1 MSKQFRIASAISI
14 AATLFTTLFGAAG
27 SGAAAQ
33 NPAPSAAATI
43 ASGEVLLPAREAPG
57 ASPITQNSQD
67 ARMPAVERALPQP
80 EASDAADAPVGAA
93 VLPAASLAALV
104 EQTAVPAKLSDE
116 LRCLAGAIYFEA
128 KSETLAGQL
137 AVGRVIVA
145 RAHSGRFPASYCGVV
160 YQPSQFSFVR
170 GHAMPSVDTDSR
182 DWIEATKIALIAH
195 TGAWKSPVEG
205 AMFFH
210 AARVAP
216 SWGKTRMA
224 RVDNHIFYR

>member
-14 AATLFTTLFGAAG
+14 AATIFTTLFSAAG

-33 NPAPSAAATI
+33 SPAGVTAHDTL
-43 ASGEVLLPAREAPG
+43 VPAGEAPG
-57 ASPITQNSQD
+57 ASAITRNSAD
-67 ARMPAVERALPQP
+67 ALVPREERALPQP
-80 EASDAADAPVGAA
+80 EATDSAAAEAA
-93 VLPAASLAALV
+93 ASANLPAASLAALV
-104 EQTAVPAKLSDE
+104 EKTAVPAQLSDE

-145 RAHSGRFPASYCGVV
+145 RATSGRFPTSYCGVV

-170 GHAMPSVDTDSR
+170 GHAMPSVNTASR
-182 DWIEATKIALIAH
+182 DWIEATKIALIADR
-195 TGAWKSPVEG
+195 GAWRSPVEG

>member
-14 AATLFTTLFGAAG
+14 AATLITTLFSAAG

-33 NPAPSAAATI
+33 SPVPAHVG
-43 ASGEVLLPAREAPG
+43 ASLVPASEAPG
-57 ASPITQNSQD
+57 ASAITKNSAD
-67 ARMPAVERALPQP
+67 AIVPAVERVLPQP
-80 EASDAADAPVGAA
+80 ETAQAADETAA
-93 VLPAASLAALV
+93 SLPAASLAALV
-104 EQTAVPAKLSDE
+104 EETAVPAQLSDE
-116 LRCLAGAIYFEA
+116 LKCLAGAIYFEA
-128 KSETLAGQL
+128 KSETMAGQL

-145 RAHSGRFPASYCGVV
+145 RSHSGRFPASYCGVV

-170 GHAMPSVDTDSR
+170 GHAMPAINTASQ
-182 DWIEATKIALIAH
+182 DWAEAVKIAMIAH

-210 AARVAP
+210 AARVSP

-224 RVDNHIFYR
+224 RIDNHVFYR